1 MNIIFK
7 SDKCTAKDLYDLTMN
22 PEIQKMASI
31 KGDTIEI
38 DVCALYEDTNSK
50 GEIQRIFSC
59 RTKTGEIFATN
70 SPTFTGDFDRMRTMF
85 AEFGEEVHS
94 IQVVGGVSKSG
105 REYITCKYIN

>member
-22 PEIQKMASI
+22 PEIQKMSSI
-31 KGDTIEI
+31 VDDTIEI

-59 RTKTGEIFATN
+59 RTMDGEIFATN
-70 SPTFTGDFDRMRTMF
+70 SPTFTSDYDRMRTMF

-105 REYITCKYIN
+105 RDFITCKYID

>member
-22 PEIQKMASI
+22 PEIQKMTSI
-31 KGDTIEI
+31 KGDVIEL
-38 DVCALYEDTNSK
+38 DVYALYEDVNSN
-50 GEIQRIFSC
+50 GEIKRIFSC
-59 RTKTGEIFATN
+59 RTKNGEIFATN

-85 AEFGEEVHS
+85 AEFDEEVHS
-94 IQVVGGVSKSG
+94 IQVVAGISRSG